1 MANLKT
7 IFMFYKYCMFLGI
20 KFIHAVFVVIGLL
33 HTMGQLPAGLLHL
46 RGFKGK
52 GLNRSGQKCN
62 S

>member
-1 MANLKT
+1 
-7 IFMFYKYCMFLGI
+7 MFLGI

-52 GLNRSGQKCN
+52 GLNCSGQKCN